1 MLVDTHT
8 HIYEPEFD
16 DDREAVVAR
25 AAEAGVGLMLLPAID
40 GESYERMFDLCRSHP
55 EAVRPMM
62 GLHPTSVNDNPS
74 WRDDLARVRSLL
86 DSPPPGVGPF
96 CAVGEIGL
104 DFYWSRDFVEEQTE
118 AFATQVGWAIERD
131 LPIAVH
137 TRDAWERMTE
147 VMSRFAG
154 SGVRGV
160 FHAFSSDMECYRALR
175 GCGAFVFG
183 VGGTVTFRKSAVAEV
198 VSQIPLEDIVIETDA
213 PYLTPVPHRGS
224 RNEPSYVRFVC
235 AKIAEL
241 KGVDYDTVAAA
252 TTANAIRIFGV
263 QQQ

>member
-40 GESYERMFDLCRSHP
+40 GESYERMFNLCRSHP

-74 WRDDLARVRSLL
+74 WR
-86 DSPPPGVGPF
+86 
-96 CAVGEIGL
+96 
-104 DFYWSRDFVEEQTE
+104 E
-118 AFATQVGWAIERD
+118 AFATQVGWAVERG

-137 TRDAWERMTE
+137 TRDAWERMAE

-175 GCGAFVFG
+175 GCGDFVFG